1 MAKINIDQKR
11 INEYE
16 GAKDWG
22 GATDLTP
29 KWEGAKDWTPPVYA
43 EGEEPPLQW
52 LLDAALP
59 FLVGGGA
66 GAAYVGR
73 KEIGKQALKVL
84 NKIKGTPAKSAI
96 PRGVPLYDKAGK
108 VIGVDSRTVPYSSV
122 KDYLKKSGPSQAR
135 WGGDVSPYKNPFSVK
150 AGLELGLKD
159 NIN

>member
-52 LLDAALP
+52 VLDAALQ
-59 FLVGGGA
+59 FHIGTGVGG
-66 GAAYVGR
+66 AYVGR
-73 KEIGKQALKVL
+73 KELGKQALKAV
-84 NKIKGTPAKSAI
+84 NKL
-96 PRGVPLYDKAGK
+96 RG
-108 VIGVDSRTVPYSSV
+108 YS
-122 KDYLKKSGPSQAR
+122 
-135 WGGDVSPYKNPFSVK
+135 
-150 AGLELGLKD
+150 
-159 NIN
+159 